1 MKFSRLLTYSFE
13 PNVGSLDRVFR
24 IISGALIAIAPWTT
38 MVPLPS
44 LASVIISAVGVAWLI
59 TGLVSRCGMYYTFG
73 FSTLK
78 SKG

>member
-1 MKFSRLLTYSFE
+1 MKLSRLLTYSFA

-24 IISGALIAIAPWTT
+24 LVSGALIGIAPWTAI
-38 MVPLPS
+38 VSLPTW
-44 LASVIISAVGVAWLI
+44 ASVLISAAGVAWLI

>member
-1 MKFSRLLTYSFE
+1 MKLSRLLTYSFE
-13 PNVGSLDRVFR
+13 PNVGSLDRVLR

-38 MVPLPS
+38 MVSLPS

-59 TGLVSRCGMYYTFG
+59 TGLMSRCGMYYTFG